1 MIKILQVRN
10 IDSFVESRRQ
20 KTSEKDRKTVQS
32 ILNDVR
38 KNGDSAVKKYE
49 RKFNGKSTS
58 QLRVSAKEIKEA
70 LSKISLEE
78 SPALY
83 DMKRE
88 ILDYSSEL
96 MQDLRIRVK
105 KHDKYK
111 EGFLIVCRWIDRNSK
126 YEKGISFIDGEQVQ
140 VPQRL
145 EKRLRAKGLIFGGRG
160 SRIELSDL
168 KRSFVPIPSVGC
180 YIPGGQAR
188 YPSSVVMSVVP
199 AAVAGV
205 KRIVVVSPPGRNGKI
220 DPLTIA
226 AAKRCGATEIYK
238 VGGAQAIGALAYGTK
253 TIPKVD
259 KIIGPGGKFVSVAK
273 SLVSDQTAIDMV
285 AGPTELG
292 IIADA
297 SSDPEL
303 VALDLIS
310 QAEHSKDTMCFVITQ
325 SKTMANQ
332 IQKSIE
338 KLIPGTERSSIIK
351 ESISKNGFIA
361 VCKNENE
368 MVELANKI
376 APEHLELMVKNAKSL
391 SQKITGAGLLL
402 IGKNTPSAA
411 SDYLLGT
418 NHILP
423 TNGFGRTRGGLSV
436 LDFLKL
442 QTVVESEKSALRKI
456 SKSLKALTD
465 AEGFPNHFRA
475 VERRLD

>member
-1 MIKILQVRN
+1 LIKILQVRN

-49 RKFNGKSTS
+49 RKFNGRKTS
-58 QLRVSAKEIKEA
+58 QLRVSEKEIKEA
-70 LSKISLEE
+70 WSKISVNERLAILPMTVRLNFNDFNLRVLLE
-78 SPALY
+78 
-83 DMKRE
+83 
-88 ILDYSSEL
+88 
-96 MQDLRIRVK
+96 DLTRKFNQLQTTDKLRASDNRV
-105 KHDKYK
+105 
-111 EGFLIVCRWIDRNSK
+111 SK
-126 YEKGISFIDGEQVQ
+126 SFI
-140 VPQRL
+140 
-145 EKRLRAKGLIFGGRG
+145 
-160 SRIELSDL
+160 
-168 KRSFVPIPSVGC
+168 PIPSVGC
-180 YIPGGQAR
+180 YVPGGQAR
-188 YPSSVVMSVVP
+188 YPSSAIM
-199 AAVAGV
+199 AVNTAKRAGV
-205 KRIVVVSPPGRNGKI
+205 KRIVVVSPSGRDGKI
-220 DPLTIA
+220 DPLTIV

-253 TIPKVD
+253 SIPKVD
-259 KIIGPGGKFVSVAK
+259 KIVGPGGKFVSIAK
-273 SLVSDQTAIDMV
+273 SLVSDQTAIDMI

-325 SKTMANQ
+325 SKTMAKQ

-338 KLIPGTERSSIIK
+338 KVIPGTERSSIIK
-351 ESISKNGFIA
+351 ASISKNGFIA
-361 VCKNENE
+361 VCKNQNE

-376 APEHLELMVKNAKSL
+376 APEHLELIVKNAKTL
-391 SQKITGAGLLL
+391 SKKITGAGLLL
-402 IGKNTPSAA
+402 VGKNTPSAA
-411 SDYLLGT
+411 SDYLFAT

-442 QTVVESEKSALRKI
+442 QTVVESKKSTLINI
-456 SKSLKALTD
+456 SDDLKTLTD
-465 AEGFPNHFRA
+465 AEGLPNHYKA
-475 VERRLD
+475 VKRRLD

>member
-49 RKFNGKSTS
+49 QKFNGRKTS

-70 LSKISLEE
+70 QSKISREE
-78 SPALY
+78 VTALQTMSARLSNSSP
-83 DMKRE
+83 K
-88 ILDYSSEL
+88 I
-96 MQDLRIRVK
+96 
-105 KHDKYK
+105 
-111 EGFLIVCRWIDRNSK
+111 
-126 YEKGISFIDGEQVQ
+126 QV
-140 VPQRL
+140 
-145 EKRLRAKGLIFGGRG
+145 RG
-160 SRIELSDL
+160 SR
-168 KRSFVPIPSVGC
+168 KFVPIPSVGC

-188 YPSSVVMSVVP
+188 YPSSVVMSVIP
-199 AAVAGV
+199 AKIAGV
-205 KRIVVVSPPGRNGKI
+205 KRIIVISPPGRDGKI
-220 DPLTIA
+220 DPLTIV
-226 AAKRCGATEIYK
+226 AAKKCGATEIYK

-253 TIPKVD
+253 SIPKVD
-259 KIIGPGGKFVSVAK
+259 KIVGPGGKFVSIAK
-273 SLVSDQTAIDMV
+273 SLVSEQTAIDMV

-325 SKTMANQ
+325 SKTMAKQ

-338 KLIPGTERSSIIK
+338 KLISGTERSSIIK

-361 VCKNENE
+361 VCKSQNE
-368 MVELANKI
+368 MIELANKI
-376 APEHLELMVKNAKSL
+376 APEHLELMAKNSKSL
-391 SQKITGAGLLL
+391 SKKITGPGLLL
-402 IGKNTPSAA
+402 VGKNTPSAA

-442 QTVVESEKSALRKI
+442 QTIVESNKSALRNI
-456 SKSLKALTD
+456 IRNLETLTD
-465 AEGFPNHFRA
+465 AEDLPHHYKA
-475 VERRLD
+475 VKRRLD

>member
-20 KTSEKDRKTVQS
+20 KTSEKDRKTVQA

-49 RKFNGKSTS
+49 RKFNGRKTS

-70 LSKISLEE
+70 RSKISREE
-78 SPALY
+78 VTALQTMSARLSNSSP
-83 DMKRE
+83 K
-88 ILDYSSEL
+88 I
-96 MQDLRIRVK
+96 QI
-105 KHDKYK
+105 
-111 EGFLIVCRWIDRNSK
+111 
-126 YEKGISFIDGEQVQ
+126 
-140 VPQRL
+140 
-145 EKRLRAKGLIFGGRG
+145 RG
-160 SRIELSDL
+160 SR
-168 KRSFVPIPSVGC
+168 KFVAIPSVGC

-188 YPSSVVMSVVP
+188 YPSSVVMSVIP
-199 AAVAGV
+199 AKIAGV
-205 KRIVVVSPPGRNGKI
+205 KRIIIVSPPDRDGKI
-220 DPLTIA
+220 DPLTIV
-226 AAKRCGATEIYK
+226 AAKKCGVTEIYK
-238 VGGAQAIGALAYGTK
+238 IGGAQAIGALAYGTK
-253 TIPKVD
+253 SIPKVD
-259 KIIGPGGKFVSVAK
+259 KIVGPGGKFVSIAK

-303 VALDLIS
+303 IALDLIS
-310 QAEHSKDTMCFVITQ
+310 QAEHSRDTMCFVITQ
-325 SKTMANQ
+325 SKPMAKQ

-368 MVELANKI
+368 MIGLANEI
-376 APEHLELMVKNAKSL
+376 APEHMELMVKNAKTL
-391 SQKITGAGLLL
+391 SKKITGAGLLL
-402 IGKNTPSAA
+402 IGKNTPSSA

-442 QTVVESEKSALRKI
+442 QTVIESKKSGLRKI
-456 SKSLKALTD
+456 SKSLKVLTD
-465 AEGFPNHFRA
+465 AEDLPNHYKA
-475 VERRLD
+475 VKRRLD

>member
-1 MIKILQVRN
+1 LIKILQVRN

-20 KTSEKDRKTVQS
+20 KTSEKDKKIVQA

-49 RKFNGKSTS
+49 RKFNGRKTS

-70 LSKISLEE
+70 QSKISRKEI
-78 SPALY
+78 SALGT
-83 DMKRE
+83 MVAN
-88 ILDYSSEL
+88 I
-96 MQDLRIRVK
+96 
-105 KHDKYK
+105 
-111 EGFLIVCRWIDRNSK
+111 
-126 YEKGISFIDGEQVQ
+126 
-140 VPQRL
+140 
-145 EKRLRAKGLIFGGRG
+145 
-160 SRIELSDL
+160 RIEDEFPTQDTDSAWLVQR
-168 KRSFVPIPSVGC
+168 KFVPIPSVGC

-188 YPSSVVMSVVP
+188 YPSSVAMSVVP
-199 AAVAGV
+199 AETAGV
-205 KRIVVVSPPGRNGKI
+205 KRIVVISPPGPDGKI

-226 AAKRCGATEIYK
+226 AAKMCGATEIYK

-253 TIPKVD
+253 SIPKVD
-259 KIIGPGGKFVSVAK
+259 KIVGPGGKFVSIAK
-273 SLVSDQTAIDMV
+273 SLVSEQTAIDMI

-297 SSDPEL
+297 NSDPEL

-325 SKTMANQ
+325 SKTMAKQ

-338 KLIPGTERSSIIK
+338 KLIPGTKRSSIIK
-351 ESISKNGFIA
+351 ESISKNGFVA
-361 VCKNENE
+361 VCKSQNE
-368 MVELANKI
+368 MIELANKI

-391 SQKITGAGLLL
+391 SKKIIGAGLLL
-402 IGKNTPSAA
+402 IGKNTPSAL

-442 QTVVESEKSALRKI
+442 QTTIEISSLSTKLARKNFAEALET
-456 SKSLKALTD
+456 LTD
-465 AEGFPNHFRA
+465 AEGLPNHYKA
-475 VERRLD
+475 VKRRLD

>member
-1 MIKILQVRN
+1 LIKILQVRN

-58 QLRVSAKEIKEA
+58 QLRVSAKEIKKA
-70 LSKISLEE
+70 RSKISREE
-78 SPALY
+78 VTALR
-83 DMKRE
+83 DMSTSSLLPDVK
-88 ILDYSSEL
+88 ILA
-96 MQDLRIRVK
+96 I
-105 KHDKYK
+105 
-111 EGFLIVCRWIDRNSK
+111 G
-126 YEKGISFIDGEQVQ
+126 
-140 VPQRL
+140 
-145 EKRLRAKGLIFGGRG
+145 RAADRG
-160 SRIELSDL
+160 SCYRH
-168 KRSFVPIPSVGC
+168 FVPIPSVGC

-199 AAVAGV
+199 ARKAGV
-205 KRIVVVSPPGRNGKI
+205 KRIVVVSPPGRDGKI

-226 AAKRCGATEIYK
+226 AAKMCGATEIYK
-238 VGGAQAIGALAYGTK
+238 VGGAQAISALAYGTK
-253 TIPKVD
+253 SIPKVD
-259 KIIGPGGKFVSVAK
+259 KIVGPGGKFVSIAK

-297 SSDPEL
+297 ISDPEL

-325 SKTMANQ
+325 SKTMAKQ
-332 IQKSIE
+332 IQKSLE
-338 KLIPGTERSSIIK
+338 KLISTTERRSIIK

-361 VCKNENE
+361 VCKNQNE
-368 MVELANKI
+368 MIELANKI

-391 SQKITGAGLLL
+391 SKKITGAGLLL

-442 QTVVESEKSALRKI
+442 QTVVESDKSTLRKI
-456 SKSLKALTD
+456 SKSLKLLTD
-465 AEGFPNHFRA
+465 AEDLPNHYKA
-475 VERRLD
+475 VKRRLD

>member
-32 ILNDVR
+32 ILNDVKR
-38 KNGDSAVKKYE
+38 NGDSAVKKYE
-49 RKFNGKSTS
+49 RKFNGRKTS
-58 QLRVSAKEIKEA
+58 QLRVSDKEIKEA
-70 LSKISLEE
+70 RSKISREE
-78 SPALY
+78 RNAIDNVRGAMFTVGGLRLMDRLY
-83 DMKRE
+83 NHKDAISKR
-88 ILDYSSEL
+88 SGVT
-96 MQDLRIRVK
+96 Q
-105 KHDKYK
+105 
-111 EGFLIVCRWIDRNSK
+111 
-126 YEKGISFIDGEQVQ
+126 
-140 VPQRL
+140 
-145 EKRLRAKGLIFGGRG
+145 
-160 SRIELSDL
+160 
-168 KRSFVPIPSVGC
+168 SFVPIPSVGC

-188 YPSSVVMSVVP
+188 YPSSTIMSVRP
-199 AAVAGV
+199 AAKARV
-205 KRIVVVSPPGRNGKI
+205 KRIVVVSPPGPDGKI

-226 AAKRCGATEIYK
+226 AAKMCGATEIYK

-253 TIPKVD
+253 SIPKVD
-259 KIIGPGGKFVSVAK
+259 KIVGPGGKFVSIAK

-303 VALDLIS
+303 IALDLIS

-325 SKTMANQ
+325 SKTMAKQ

-368 MVELANKI
+368 VIELANKI
-376 APEHLELMVKNAKSL
+376 APEHMELMVKNAKSL
-391 SQKITGAGLLL
+391 SKKITGAGLVL

-436 LDFLKL
+436 LDFLKI
-442 QTVVESEKSALRKI
+442 QTIVESPLDWLDMLSNYLETI
-456 SKSLKALTD
+456 TD
-465 AEGFPNHFRA
+465 AEDLPNHWKA
-475 VERRLD
+475 IERRLDTIVKRSADR

>member
-20 KTSEKDRKTVQS
+20 KTSEKDKKIVQS

-49 RKFNGKSTS
+49 RKFNGRKTS

-70 LSKISLEE
+70 QSKISRKERSALRDMSARLLPRQKILANPWLE
-78 SPALY
+78 
-83 DMKRE
+83 
-88 ILDYSSEL
+88 
-96 MQDLRIRVK
+96 V
-105 KHDKYK
+105 
-111 EGFLIVCRWIDRNSK
+111 
-126 YEKGISFIDGEQVQ
+126 
-140 VPQRL
+140 
-145 EKRLRAKGLIFGGRG
+145 G
-160 SRIELSDL
+160 SVYRD
-168 KRSFVPIPSVGC
+168 FVPIPSVGC

-199 AAVAGV
+199 ARKAGV
-205 KRIVVVSPPGRNGKI
+205 KRIVVVSPPNRDGKI
-220 DPLTIA
+220 DPLTIV
-226 AAKRCGATEIYK
+226 AAKMCGATEIYK

-253 TIPKVD
+253 SIPKVD
-259 KIIGPGGKFVSVAK
+259 KIVGPGGKFVSIAK
-273 SLVSDQTAIDMV
+273 LLVSDQTAIDMV

-297 SSDPEL
+297 SSDPDL

-325 SKTMANQ
+325 SKIMAKQ

-361 VCKNENE
+361 VCKNQNE

-376 APEHLELMVKNAKSL
+376 APEHMELMVKNARSFSK
-391 SQKITGAGLLL
+391 KITGAGLLL

-436 LDFLKL
+436 LDFSKL
-442 QTVVESEKSALRKI
+442 QTIVESKKSTLRKI

-465 AEGFPNHFRA
+465 AEDLPNHYKA
-475 VERRLD
+475 VKRRLD

>member
-1 MIKILQVRN
+1 LIKILQVRN

-20 KTSEKDRKTVQS
+20 KTSEKDRKTVQA

-49 RKFNGKSTS
+49 RKFNGRKTS

-70 LSKISLEE
+70 RSKISREE
-78 SPALY
+78 VTALQTMSARLSNSSP
-83 DMKRE
+83 K
-88 ILDYSSEL
+88 I
-96 MQDLRIRVK
+96 QI
-105 KHDKYK
+105 
-111 EGFLIVCRWIDRNSK
+111 
-126 YEKGISFIDGEQVQ
+126 
-140 VPQRL
+140 
-145 EKRLRAKGLIFGGRG
+145 RG
-160 SRIELSDL
+160 SR
-168 KRSFVPIPSVGC
+168 KFVAIPSVGC

-188 YPSSVVMSVVP
+188 YPSSVVMSVIP
-199 AAVAGV
+199 AKVAGV
-205 KRIVVVSPPGRNGKI
+205 KRIVIVSPPDRDGKI
-220 DPLTIA
+220 DPLTIV
-226 AAKRCGATEIYK
+226 AAKKCGATEIYK

-253 TIPKVD
+253 SIPKVD
-259 KIIGPGGKFVSVAK
+259 KIVGPGGKFVSIAK
-273 SLVSDQTAIDMV
+273 SLVSDQTAIDMI

-292 IIADA
+292 IIADT

-325 SKTMANQ
+325 SKTMAKQ

-338 KLIPGTERSSIIK
+338 KLIPGIERGSIVK
-351 ESISKNGFIA
+351 ESLSKNGFIA
-361 VCKNENE
+361 VCKNQNE
-368 MVELANKI
+368 VIELANKI
-376 APEHLELMVKNAKSL
+376 APEHMELMVKNAKSL
-391 SQKITGAGLLL
+391 SKKITGAGLLL

-442 QTVVESEKSALRKI
+442 QTVVESKKSRLRDI
-456 SKSLKALTD
+456 SDSLKTLTD
-465 AEGFPNHFRA
+465 AEDLPNHYKA
-475 VERRLD
+475 VKRRLD

>member
-20 KTSEKDRKTVQS
+20 KTSEKDRKIVQS

-49 RKFNGKSTS
+49 RKFNGRKTS

-70 LSKISLEE
+70 KSKISRREYKAIGAVSYWLDLFTERGVRNMVQGAVKKTGGDNVDTRYALEE
-78 SPALY
+78 Y
-83 DMKRE
+83 
-88 ILDYSSEL
+88 
-96 MQDLRIRVK
+96 
-105 KHDKYK
+105 
-111 EGFLIVCRWIDRNSK
+111 GFPI
-126 YEKGISFIDGEQVQ
+126 
-140 VPQRL
+140 
-145 EKRLRAKGLIFGGRG
+145 
-160 SRIELSDL
+160 IE
-168 KRSFVPIPSVGC
+168 RSLVPIPSVGC

-188 YPSSVVMSVVP
+188 YPSSVAMSVTP
-199 AAVAGV
+199 AKMAGV
-205 KRIVVVSPPGRNGKI
+205 KRIVVVSPPGRDGKI

-253 TIPKVD
+253 SIPKVD
-259 KIIGPGGKFVSVAK
+259 KIVGPGGKFVSIAK

-292 IIADA
+292 IIVNA
-297 SSDPEL
+297 SSNPEL

-325 SKTMANQ
+325 SKAMAKQ

-361 VCKNENE
+361 ICKNENE
-368 MVELANKI
+368 VIELANKI
-376 APEHLELMVKNAKSL
+376 APEHLELMVGNAKTL
-391 SQKITGAGLLL
+391 SKKITGAGLLL

-411 SDYLLGT
+411 SDYILGT

-423 TNGFGRTRGGLSV
+423 TNGFGRTRGELSV

-442 QTVVESEKSALRKI
+442 QTVVESNKKRFLELRD
-456 SKSLKALTD
+456 SLKALTD
-465 AEGFPNHFRA
+465 AEGLPNHYKA
-475 VERRLD
+475 VKRRLD

>member
-20 KTSEKDRKTVQS
+20 KTSEKDRKIVQS

-49 RKFNGKSTS
+49 RKFNGRKTS

-70 LSKISLEE
+70 RSKISSEE
-78 SPALY
+78 VTALQTMSARLSNSSP
-83 DMKRE
+83 K
-88 ILDYSSEL
+88 I
-96 MQDLRIRVK
+96 QI
-105 KHDKYK
+105 
-111 EGFLIVCRWIDRNSK
+111 
-126 YEKGISFIDGEQVQ
+126 
-140 VPQRL
+140 
-145 EKRLRAKGLIFGGRG
+145 RG
-160 SRIELSDL
+160 SR
-168 KRSFVPIPSVGC
+168 KFVAIPSVGC

-188 YPSSVVMSVVP
+188 YPSSVVMSVIP
-199 AAVAGV
+199 AKIAGV
-205 KRIVVVSPPGRNGKI
+205 KRIVVVSPPGRDGKI
-220 DPLTIA
+220 DPLTIV
-226 AAKRCGATEIYK
+226 AAKKCGATEIYK
-238 VGGAQAIGALAYGTK
+238 IGGAQAIGALAYGTK
-253 TIPKVD
+253 SIPKVD
-259 KIIGPGGKFVSVAK
+259 KIVGPGGKFVSIAK
-273 SLVSDQTAIDMV
+273 LLVSDQTAIDMV

-292 IIADA
+292 IIANA

-303 VALDLIS
+303 IALDLIS

-325 SKTMANQ
+325 SKTMAKQ

-361 VCKNENE
+361 ICKNENE
-368 MVELANKI
+368 VIELANKI
-376 APEHLELMVKNAKSL
+376 APEHMELMVGNAKTL
-391 SQKITGAGLLL
+391 SKKITGAGLLL
-402 IGKNTPSAA
+402 IGKNTPSSA

-442 QTVVESEKSALRKI
+442 QTVIESKKSGLRKI
-456 SKSLKALTD
+456 SKSLKVLTD
-465 AEGFPNHFRA
+465 AEDLPNHYKA
-475 VERRLD
+475 VKRRLD